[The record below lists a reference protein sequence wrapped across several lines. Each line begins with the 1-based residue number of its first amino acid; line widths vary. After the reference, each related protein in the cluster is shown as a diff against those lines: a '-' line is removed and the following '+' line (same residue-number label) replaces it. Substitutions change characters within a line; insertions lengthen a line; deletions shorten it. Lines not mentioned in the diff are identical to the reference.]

1 MLKDSAVAPSLQ
13 TAIYEFL
20 MYACTA
26 FLSSYISAGDSPSS
40 RSGNAAGVQGLT
52 SDGSMADAAR
62 VRCIFLSKRRFESFL
77 LHFLGEI
84 IQKYC
89 VLHIFPL

>member
-26 FLSSYISAGDSPSS
+26 LLSCYVSAGGFAFFRDLET
-40 RSGNAAGVQGLT
+40 RQAFK
-52 SDGSMADAAR
+52 D
-62 VRCIFLSKRRFESFL
+62 
-77 LHFLGEI
+77 
-84 IQKYC
+84 
-89 VLHIFPL
+89 

>member
-26 FLSSYISAGDSPSS
+26 FLSSYISAGGFAFFAIWKRGRRS
-40 RSGNAAGVQGLT
+40 RT
-52 SDGSMADAAR
+52 D
-62 VRCIFLSKRRFESFL
+62 F
-77 LHFLGEI
+77 
-84 IQKYC
+84 
-89 VLHIFPL
+89 